1 MTISYELGNSLYINL
16 TNRCSNACDF
26 CLRSKDA
33 RPNQPEDWVS
43 SDDLIGTD
51 KLWLEREP
59 SVDEIIADLKKRDI
73 KRYDEVVFC
82 GFGEPFIR
90 FDECKEVAKW
100 LKAQGVTVMVNTNGQ
115 ANLIHNRDVTAEMKG
130 LFDIVSISLNNKNA
144 KEYNEVCKSRFG
156 EKAYDALLEFGK
168 NCARAGIET
177 IYTVVDIL
185 PGEDMRRC
193 EQIAKAHGG
202 RLRVRKHIKTKA

>member
-26 CLRSKDA
+26 CLRSKAA
-33 RPNQPEDWVS
+33 RPKQPENWVS

-73 KRYDEVVFC
+73 KKYDEVVFC

-100 LKAQGVTVMVNTNGQ
+100 LKAQGVTVRVNTNGQ

-144 KEYNEVCKSRFG
+144 KEYNEICKSRFG

-168 NCARAGIET
+168 KCALAGIET
-177 IYTVVDIL
+177 VFTVVDLL
-185 PGEDMRRC
+185 PEEDIRRC
-193 EQIAKAHGG
+193 EQIAKANGG
-202 RLRVRKHIKTKA
+202 RLRVRKYINA